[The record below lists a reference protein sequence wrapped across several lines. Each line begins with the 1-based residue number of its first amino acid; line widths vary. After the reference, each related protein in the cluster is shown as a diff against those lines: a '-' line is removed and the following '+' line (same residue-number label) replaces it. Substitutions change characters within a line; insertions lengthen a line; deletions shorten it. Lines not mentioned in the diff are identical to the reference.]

1 MIEFIAGTI
10 DYVEDTYVA
19 VEQGGVGYQ
28 IFVSHPE
35 RFTEQETVRLYTH
48 QVVREDLLHLYG
60 FLSREERDLFRLLLD
75 VSGIGPKAGLA
86 IMANQSP
93 KQFVQA
99 IHQENLKVLTQIPGI
114 GKKTAQ
120 RMIIELRDKLIKQP
134 KFAAIDSPP
143 VTADEGAVV
152 SQEVIAALVGL
163 GYNEEEAQTFVHA
176 VAQEQT
182 SPQTIEDW
190 IKRALQVA
198 MNQ

>member
-1 MIEFIAGTI
+1 MIEFIVGTI

-19 VEQGGVGYQ
+19 VEQGGIGYQ
-28 IFVSHPE
+28 VFVSHPE
-35 RFTEQETVRLYTH
+35 HFAEQENVRLYTH

-86 IMANQSP
+86 IMATHSP
-93 KQFVQA
+93 QQFVQA
-99 IHQENLKVLTQIPGI
+99 IQQENLKILTQIPGI

-120 RMIIELRDKLIKQP
+120 RMILELRDKLAKTSQ
-134 KFAAIDSPP
+134 FATVDSLP
-143 VTADEGAVV
+143 VSAEERAV
-152 SQEVIAALVGL
+152 SQDVIAALVGL
-163 GYNEEEAQTFVHA
+163 GYNEGEAQTFVQT
-176 VAQEQT
+176 VAQEPDA
-182 SPQTIEDW
+182 PQTIEDW

>member
-1 MIEFIAGTI
+1 MIEFVAGTI

-19 VEQGGVGYQ
+19 VEQGGIGYQ
-28 IFVSHPE
+28 IFVSHPT

-48 QVVREDLLHLYG
+48 QVVREDLLQLYG

-86 IMANQSP
+86 IMASQSP

-99 IHQENLKVLTQIPGI
+99 IHQENLKILTQIPGI

-120 RMIIELRDKLIKQP
+120 RMIIELRDKLVKQP
-134 KFAAIDSPP
+134 KFATIDSPSS
-143 VTADEGAVV
+143 VTTEERTV
-152 SQEVIAALVGL
+152 SEEVIAALVGL
-163 GYNEEEAQTFVHA
+163 GYNEKEAQTFVQI
-176 VAQEQT
+176 VAQEQN

>member
-19 VEQGGVGYQ
+19 VEQGGIGYQ

-60 FLSREERDLFRLLLD
+60 FISREERDLFRLLLD

-99 IHQENLKVLTQIPGI
+99 IDQENLKILTQIPGI

-134 KFAAIDSPP
+134 KFASIDASPVASDNRT
-143 VTADEGAVV
+143 VT
-152 SQEVIAALVGL
+152 QEVIAALVGL
-163 GYNEEEAQTFVHA
+163 GYNEEEAQTFVHT
-176 VAQEQT
+176 VAQEPT
-182 SPQTIEDW
+182 SPQTVEDW